1 MKLKRFTDEQKILI
15 LKEFEAGIPLKELCR
30 KHAVSDATVYNWKRK
45 LGGMEVQDAKRMRA
59 LDDENRKLKR
69 LVADLSLEN
78 VALKDIV
85 SGKI

>member
-1 MKLKRFTDEQKILI
+1 MKTKRFTDEQKIGI
-15 LKEFEAGIPLKELCR
+15 LKELDAGLPIKELCR
-30 KHAVSDATVYNWKRK
+30 KHAVSDAAIYYWKKK
-45 LGGMEVQDAKRMRA
+45 LGGMDVHEAKRFRQVE
-59 LDDENRKLKR
+59 DENKKLKR

>member
-1 MKLKRFTDEQKILI
+1 MKIKRFTDEQKILI
-15 LKEFEAGIPLKELCR
+15 LKEFEAGTPLKELCR
-30 KHAVSDATVYNWKRK
+30 KHAISDATFYNWKRK
-45 LGGMEVQDAKRMRA
+45 LGGMEIQDAKRMRS